1 MVKKRD
7 SPKLVISISL
17 EIEHHQT
24 LRKMATEKGLFIPN
38 GSKKGEP
45 NISGLVKQI
54 TQEYNMNAFIAE
66 SKVCGYAKEIFTK
79 MVELGNQKNWTSWMS
94 DQNQTK
100 QLIGEAVK
108 ACHLVQEFS
117 EDQDLYRGDIDWLIE
132 NSPYFD

>member
-1 MVKKRD
+1 MKKRD
-7 SPKLVISISL
+7 EPKLVISISL

-45 NISGLVKQI
+45 NISKLVKQI
-54 TQEYNMNAFIAE
+54 TQEYNMNAFIAK

-79 MVELGNQKNWTSWMS
+79 MVELGNQKNWTSWLS
-94 DQNQTK
+94 DQSQTK
-100 QLIGEAVK
+100 QLMAEAVK

-117 EDQDLYRGDIDWLIE
+117 EDQELYRGDIDWLIE
-132 NSPYFD
+132 KSPYFD

>member
-7 SPKLVISISL
+7 EPKLVISISL

-45 NISGLVKQI
+45 NISGLIKQI
-54 TQEYNMNAFIAE
+54 TQEYNMNAFIK
-66 SKVCGYAKEIFTK
+66 SSPVCEYAKEIFAK
-79 MVELGNQKNWTSWMS
+79 MIELGNQKNWTSWMS

-100 QLIGEAVK
+100 RLIGEAVK
-108 ACHLVQEFS
+108 ACHLVNEFS
-117 EDQDLYRGDIDWLIE
+117 EDQELYEGDIDWLIE

>member
-1 MVKKRD
+1 MKKRD
-7 SPKLVISISL
+7 EPKLVISISL

-45 NISGLVKQI
+45 NISGLIKQI
-54 TQEYNMNAFIAE
+54 TQEYNMNAFIK
-66 SKVCGYAKEIFTK
+66 SSPVCEYAKEIFAK
-79 MVELGNQKNWTSWMS
+79 MIELGNQKNWTSWMS

-108 ACHLVQEFS
+108 ACHLVNEFS
-117 EDQDLYRGDIDWLIE
+117 EDQELYEGDIDWLVE

>member
-1 MVKKRD
+1 MKKRD

-24 LRKMATEKGLFIPN
+24 LRKIATEKGLFIPN

-45 NISGLVKQI
+45 NISGLIKQI
-54 TQEYNMNAFIAE
+54 TQEYNMNAFIK
-66 SKVCGYAKEIFTK
+66 SSLVCEYAKEIFAK
-79 MVELGNQKNWTSWMS
+79 MIELGNQKNWTSWMS
-94 DQNQTK
+94 DQIQTK
-100 QLIGEAVK
+100 QLIAEAVK

>member
-7 SPKLVISISL
+7 EPKLVISISL

-54 TQEYNMNAFIAE
+54 TQEYNMNAFITE

-94 DQNQTK
+94 DQSQTK
-100 QLIGEAVK
+100 QLMAEAVK
-108 ACHLVQEFS
+108 ACHLVQEFF

>member
-1 MVKKRD
+1 MKKRNE
-7 SPKLVISISL
+7 PKLVISISL

-45 NISGLVKQI
+45 NISGLIKQI
-54 TQEYNMNAFIAE
+54 VKEYNMNAFITE
-66 SKVCGYAKEIFTK
+66 SKVCGYAKEIFAK

-94 DQNQTK
+94 DQIQTE
-100 QLIGEAVK
+100 QLMAEAVK

>member
-7 SPKLVISISL
+7 SPKLVISVSL

-45 NISGLVKQI
+45 NISGLIKQI
-54 TQEYNMNAFIAE
+54 VKEYNMNAFIAE
-66 SKVCGYAKEIFTK
+66 SNGYAKEIFTK

-94 DQNQTK
+94 DQSQTK
-100 QLIGEAVK
+100 QLMAEAVK